1 MTGKRRASDEDEDA
15 IFQIDNDELGGV
27 TIVEPNAPIARVRL
41 TLSDELTA
49 TFPTKSLVA
58 DVQIGLA
65 DGTTRT
71 VENLD
76 PTFPVRADVTRRTTA
91 TPETNIRARTSGHSK
106 GRLALT
112 GKAAFSLSARSA
124 QQGPG
129 AASIAGRAPDSS
141 RAPNVGARSF
151 PLVPTPPG

>member
-1 MTGKRRASDEDEDA
+1 MIRFPECRRGDTWSYELPIALASGSLADCIVTMTGKRRASDEDEDA

-91 TPETNIRARTSGHSK
+91 TP
-106 GRLALT
+106 
-112 GKAAFSLSARSA
+112 
-124 QQGPG
+124 
-129 AASIAGRAPDSS
+129 
-141 RAPNVGARSF
+141 
-151 PLVPTPPG
+151 